1 MGNVEMLQQD
11 YDKSWKLNE
20 LCERAVAIDPCRTRL
35 LLLLAFG
42 LCSLR
47 KSVFVRF
54 TADVL
59 VLDVSLCQAFALK
72 LASLM
77 LAGILFFFF
86 FFLGYRIVVYSFQ
99 AKEPS
104 GHQTN
109 LRYAGTTAKCA
120 CNRRS
125 VHRKK
130 SP

>member
-1 MGNVEMLQQD
+1 MV
-11 YDKSWKLNE
+11 WKVFLLE
-20 LCERAVAIDPCRTRL
+20 AEL
-35 LLLLAFG
+35 LLQPQKKHVFAD
-42 LCSLR
+42 LCKDLR
-47 KSVFVRF
+47 ETPSSF
-54 TADVL
+54 
-59 VLDVSLCQAFALK
+59 
-72 LASLM
+72 
-77 LAGILFFFF
+77 FFFF